1 MVAVHVGKLHTAKE
15 LLLGQMLGNVGQVQG
30 SLPVVTLIQVIF
42 VLKDFLGKEGQ
53 DNTTSPA
60 CQVQFSPRHPC
71 THSSSWPHR
80 QPYLSPKEL
89 QAGQELDTELQDGRR
104 QEQSHSQTG
113 CAWSQAFL
121 TIKSGQQGEVTRL
134 QTSPLPLTQ
143 SWKLW

>member
-71 THSSSWPHR
+71 THSSLWPHR

-89 QAGQELDTELQDGRR
+89 QAGQELDTGSLSSRTAGDKSSHTAKQGVLGLKLFLQSSLGSRGRLLG
-104 QEQSHSQTG
+104 SKH
-113 CAWSQAFL
+113 
-121 TIKSGQQGEVTRL
+121 
-134 QTSPLPLTQ
+134 LPSL
-143 SWKLW
+143 